1 MILSTITAFPSL
13 FLLLILLL
21 HPLKTTAQ
29 PAPNETS
36 SYTYIV
42 IGSGPGGGPLA
53 CNLARAGHPTLL
65 LEAGDDERD
74 DIRTVIAN
82 GGYFITP
89 SNSWSFFVR
98 HHPDDEVELRNN
110 HLTWRL
116 PSQNGTGIGPY
127 WVGNAARA
135 PEGAELLGVWYP
147 RGATVGGSSVT
158 NAMATWLPN
167 DSDWDFVQNV
177 TGDASWNHQN
187 IRQIFERIEKNNY
200 LPKGTP
206 GHGFDGYFNTN
217 LGNGS
222 QYLNNPGLM
231 DILKSHLRS
240 IGKDPEKLIE
250 MVGSDGNFLGEERDT
265 TEGMWGLSFH
275 ATDKWERYSSRTYI
289 YETLAAKN
297 ADGSPKWPLTLST
310 NSLATKVLFEET
322 EGGKPKAVGV
332 EYLAGNSTYG
342 ADVRRNASKKGETRR
357 LMASR
362 EVIVAG
368 GAFNSPQLLQL
379 SGIGNKTHL
388 EALGIEVVADLP
400 GVGRNLQDNQEFPVV
415 GHAQLNLTA
424 TPNPNEPICAKG
436 SPGDPC
442 EELWRQGKGPY
453 MRPGYNSNALLLRSN
468 FSLTGERDVF
478 VFSWPRAFRGFW
490 PEVQQP
496 ELLDPPTTVGFSTV
510 KMHPQNTAGYIKIRS
525 ADPTEPPQIN
535 FELYKEGA
543 ETDLGALAEVVA
555 WGRRSMRGVQG
566 PWGPVEPAE
575 PPCSRVESDG
585 RCGDAD
591 PESDKDWIRQQTF
604 GHHPTG
610 TCKMGAADDGMA
622 VVDSEFRVFGVD
634 GLRVVDASVFPR
646 APGAFPAVATFII
659 SQKASDVLLGGRR
672 MSEP

>member
-1 MILSTITAFPSL
+1 MILSTITTL
-13 FLLLILLL
+13 TTLLLL
-21 HPLKTTAQ
+21 LKTTAQ
-29 PAPNETS
+29 PAQNG
-36 SYTYIV
+36 TYAYII

-74 DIRTVIAN
+74 IRSVIAN

-89 SNSWSFFVR
+89 TNSWSFFVR
-98 HHPDDEVELRNN
+98 HHPDEEVELRNN

-116 PSQNGTGIGPY
+116 PSQNGACIGPY

-147 RGATVGGSSVT
+147 RGAT
-158 NAMATWLPN
+158 
-167 DSDWDFVQNV
+167 NV
-177 TGDASWNHQN
+177 TGDASWNHKN
-187 IRQIFERIEKNNY
+187 IWRIFERIEKNNY
-200 LPKGTP
+200 LPEGTP
-206 GHGFDGYFNTN
+206 GHGFNGYFNTN

-240 IGKDPEKLIE
+240 IGKDPEKVIE
-250 MVGSDGNFLGEERDT
+250 MVGSDGNFLSEDRDT
-265 TEGMWGLSFH
+265 TGGIWGLSFH

-310 NSLATKVLFEET
+310 NSLSTKVLFEET
-322 EGGKPKAVGV
+322 DGEKPRAVGV

-342 ADVRRNASKKGETRR
+342 ADVRHNASTTGETRR
-357 LMASR
+357 AMASG

-368 GAFNSPQLLQL
+368 GAFNWPQLLQL
-379 SGIGNKTHL
+379 S
-388 EALGIEVVADLP
+388 GIEVVADLP

-453 MRPGYNSNALLLRSN
+453 MRPGYNSNALLLKSN

-496 ELLDPPTTVGFSTV
+496 ELLDPPKAIGFSTV
-510 KMHPQNTAGYIKIRS
+510 KMHPQNTAEYIKIKS

-543 ETDLGALAEVVA
+543 ETDLEAIAEVVA
-555 WGRRSMRGVQG
+555 WGRRSMRDVQG

-575 PPCSRVESDG
+575 PPCSRIESDG

-591 PESDKDWIRQQTF
+591 PESDKNWIREQTF
-604 GHHPTG
+604 GHRPTG
-610 TCKMGAADDGMA
+610 TCKMSTAGDGMA
-622 VVDSEFRVFGVD
+622 AVNSEFRVFGVD
-634 GLRVVDASVFPR
+634 GLRVVDVSVFPR
-646 APGAFPAVATFII
+646 TPGAFPAVVTFII
-659 SQKASDVLLGGRR
+659 SQKASDVMLEGVAT
-672 MSEP
+672 SKP